1 MFAPGLEASWVC
13 IVVTSIGNR
22 EASIVGMF
30 CNKRLKVAGFQARSS
45 AEAREIG
52 FFKTRARRRP
62 SGVQA
67 EVN

>member
-30 CNKRLKVAGFQARSS
+30 CNKRLKVAGFRRGVPLKLARSAFS
-45 AEAREIG
+45 RQGREDVHPG
-52 FFKTRARRRP
+52 FRQR
-62 SGVQA
+62 
-67 EVN
+67 